1 MAKKEAIKIAAK
13 TSIPS
18 ILVSGLG
25 FFTATFGVALYSDIG
40 IISTLCMLMARGAM
54 ISMLTVI
61 LVLPSLLMALDRP
74 IYASTLGLRKK
85 DRKDTEPGGMEQ

>member
-1 MAKKEAIKIAAK
+1 
-13 TSIPS
+13 
-18 ILVSGLG
+18 
-25 FFTATFGVALYSDIG
+25 
-40 IISTLCMLMARGAM
+40 MARGAM

-61 LVLPSLLMALDRP
+61 LILPSLLMALDRP